1 MPIEMGVQ
9 PDTNPKIY
17 HTFSRIHGARIAR
30 EGGRGW
36 GGGGVGGVGAGAH
49 GARGARAHGPEAR
62 AYARLELNHG
72 TRGGLPFFS
81 TPIPPIPTV
90 PTVPTVAPIPTV
102 HRTSRRCPAGDL
114 ERDYNNFQ
122 LEQSVF
128 SQGPGNF
135 RDVNQNRRC
144 DVLQVRVRP

>member
-1 MPIEMGVQ
+1 MGARQVGTDLTERVAMSSGVPSMDAYAKQNYLDNVLRGGMPIEMGIQ

-17 HTFSRIHGARIAR
+17 HTFSRIH
-30 EGGRGW
+30 
-36 GGGGVGGVGAGAH
+36 
-49 GARGARAHGPEAR
+49 
-62 AYARLELNHG
+62 
-72 TRGGLPFFS
+72 
-81 TPIPPIPTV
+81 
-90 PTVPTVAPIPTV
+90 
-102 HRTSRRCPAGDL
+102 GDL

-144 DVLQVRVRP
+144 DVLQMPSVYDFNVRQFLSYVQADGYNQLIVANAFFHIGTELDLLSAGGEDFDY